1 MPIDTTQEPLDDF
14 ERSLNEF
21 LEREAYGFDEL
32 PASTF
37 FELMAEI
44 EREKMEQ
51 PIELEADITDGEIQ
65 LALLNSAGAS
75 VKVQHN
81 EIIIEGRRILV
92 HPKSSLPAAVR

>member
-1 MPIDTTQEPLDDF
+1 MPTDTTQESLDDF

-44 EREKMEQ
+44 EREKMEE
-51 PIELEADITDGEIQ
+51 PIELEVDITDGEIQ
-65 LALLNSAGAS
+65 LVLLNNAGAS

-81 EIIIEGRRILV
+81 EVIIEGRRILV
-92 HPKSSLPAAVR
+92 HPKSSIPAAVR

>member
-1 MPIDTTQEPLDDF
+1 MPTDTTQESLDDF

-65 LALLNSAGAS
+65 LALLNNAGAS
-75 VKVQHN
+75 VKVQRN
-81 EIIIEGRRILV
+81 EIIVEGRRILV
-92 HPKSSLPAAVR
+92 HPKSSLSVAVR

>member
-1 MPIDTTQEPLDDF
+1 MPPDTTQALLDDF

-65 LALLNSAGAS
+65 LALLNNAGAS
-75 VKVQHN
+75 VKVQRN
-81 EIIIEGRRILV
+81 EIIVEGRRILV
-92 HPKSSLPAAVR
+92 HPKSSLSVAVR